1 MGDFRNEPEPHVDR
15 FKDNTGPGRDSYSFE
30 ELEGF
35 MPTTVGA
42 ENDSGGWIRTTA
54 PEGAPLTSLHELD
67 TSGSRG
73 AEGKL
78 VSDKPRKSANP
89 NAYAS
94 PGGGDGE

>member
-15 FKDNTGPGRDSYSFE
+15 FKDNTKGTREGYTFE

-42 ENDSGGWIRTTA
+42 ENDSGGWLRTTA
-54 PEGAPLTSLHELD
+54 PEGASLTSLHQLT
-67 TSGSRG
+67 TSGNRG

-78 VSDKPRKSANP
+78 VSDLPRKPANP
-89 NAYAS
+89 NAYAQD
-94 PGGGDGE
+94 GGDGTG

>member
-15 FKDNTGPGRDSYSFE
+15 FKDNTSQRREQYTFE

-42 ENDSGGWIRTTA
+42 ETDSGGWLRTTA
-54 PEGAPLTSLHELD
+54 PEGAPLTSLHQLD
-67 TSGSRG
+67 TSGMRG
-73 AEGKL
+73 AEGRI
-78 VSDKPRKSANP
+78 VSDKPRKPANP

-94 PGGGDGE
+94 DGDGDS